1 MRQFVLKERVDCF
14 PKKIIHS
21 FYHSKVVVFVTT
33 ILDNGSDK
41 IDRET

>member
-1 MRQFVLKERVDCF
+1 MQQFVLRQRVDRF

-21 FYHSKVVVFVTT
+21 SYRSKVVVFVTT